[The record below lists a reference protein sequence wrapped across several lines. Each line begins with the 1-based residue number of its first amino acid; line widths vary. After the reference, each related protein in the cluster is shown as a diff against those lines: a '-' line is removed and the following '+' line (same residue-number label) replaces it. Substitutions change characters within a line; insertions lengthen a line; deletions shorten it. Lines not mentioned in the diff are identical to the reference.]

1 MTRTA
6 HWIFTLCAS
15 ALLTADCSRPW
26 SKETTQPLKKGTEMN
41 ATQSALPFGLNET
54 DLPKV
59 EVMYAFY
66 SAKTGAGKQELTVS
80 GSGKV
85 TLLLTRTMGDNPTI
99 REGTIDPKI
108 VARLLDFMADQ
119 GFLGFADHYPAHHDP
134 HARRVLRLVLPAQ
147 TKTVML
153 DEPGFP
159 AFEMVAG
166 ATKFAASLALP
177 ETLNHRFFPNL

>member
-1 MTRTA
+1 
-6 HWIFTLCAS
+6 
-15 ALLTADCSRPW
+15 
-26 SKETTQPLKKGTEMN
+26 MN
-41 ATQSALPFGLNET
+41 ATKLALPFGLNEA

-59 EVMYAFY
+59 EITYAFY

-85 TLLLTRTMGDNPTI
+85 TLLLTRTMGDAPTI
-99 REGTIDPKI
+99 REGRIDPRT
-108 VARLLDFMADQ
+108 VSSLLDFMADQ
-119 GFLGFADHYPAHHDP
+119 GFLGFADHYPTDHDP
-134 HARRVLRLVLPAQ
+134 HARRVLRLVLPSR

-166 ATKFAASLALP
+166 ATKFAAGLALP
-177 ETLNHRFFPNL
+177 EALNHRFFPNL